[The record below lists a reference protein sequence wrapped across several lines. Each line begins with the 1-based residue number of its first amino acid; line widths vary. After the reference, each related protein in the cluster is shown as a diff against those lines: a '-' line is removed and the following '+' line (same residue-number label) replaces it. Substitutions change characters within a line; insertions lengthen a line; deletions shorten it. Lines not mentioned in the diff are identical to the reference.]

1 MRRKIRDHVAGVVGV
16 MVAETPTGP
25 VSPGFAVHRPHRL
38 RVAAA
43 RGTGVG
49 VRMFPPSAVTTA
61 HSRRCRWVGQ
71 LRSTTAPR
79 GREGIPMIT
88 TADAPHVLFRKVLIT
103 PLLPVGSS
111 GTAHGEA
118 LFVMVTLSDSTVRR
132 VTTGRKAFWLAPEF
146 GILVCEPRM
155 TRGHSKVSGFALKR
169 CGLAGAGASG
179 NMPWPGGFCGFV
191 GRCATESWSGVG
203 SGDR

>member
-1 MRRKIRDHVAGVVGV
+1 LRRKIRDHVAGVVGV

-88 TADAPHVLFRKVLIT
+88 TADAPHVLFRRVLIT
-103 PLLPVGSS
+103 PLLPVDSAGAARGAGSIRDGHTERQHS
-111 GTAHGEA
+111 AECDYGSKGA
-118 LFVMVTLSDSTVRR
+118 LL
-132 VTTGRKAFWLAPEF
+132 
-146 GILVCEPRM
+146 
-155 TRGHSKVSGFALKR
+155 
-169 CGLAGAGASG
+169 LAGTRIRDSRLRAQNDKRSVQYVWVAPRG
-179 NMPWPGGFCGFV
+179 WPGGRRCV
-191 GRCATESWSGVG
+191 GKYAVSGRILWIRWALRNRLLVG
-203 SGDR
+203 GGLG

>member
-1 MRRKIRDHVAGVVGV
+1 LRRKIRDHVAGVVGV

-88 TADAPHVLFRKVLIT
+88 TADAPHVLFRRVLIT
-103 PLLPVGSS
+103 PLLPVDSAGAARGAGSIRD
-111 GTAHGEA
+111 GHTERQHGAECDYGSKGA
-118 LFVMVTLSDSTVRR
+118 LL
-132 VTTGRKAFWLAPEF
+132 
-146 GILVCEPRM
+146 
-155 TRGHSKVSGFALKR
+155 
-169 CGLAGAGASG
+169 LAGTRIRDSRLRAQNDKRSVQYVWVAPRG
-179 NMPWPGGFCGFV
+179 WPGGRRCV
-191 GRCATESWSGVG
+191 GKYAVSGRILWIRWALRDRLLVG
-203 SGDR
+203 GGLG